1 MSPAPPALLL
11 FSAGPPPPPLAPPPE
26 TCPTARLETSAK
38 SCQGPSMDWDDLKPN
53 PSKGVTVGED
63 LRSLSQAEL
72 EARIAV
78 LNEEIERVKTELGA
92 KKRHEEAAAS
102 IFK

>member
-1 MSPAPPALLL
+1 
-11 FSAGPPPPPLAPPPE
+11 
-26 TCPTARLETSAK
+26 
-38 SCQGPSMDWDDLKPN
+38 MDWDDLKPK
-53 PSKGVTVGED
+53 PPKGVTVGED

-78 LNEEIERVKTELGA
+78 LNAEIERVKTELGA

-102 IFK
+102 IFKR